1 MNESTISAEV
11 LNGSGLSLAQAARRF
26 PSFREDKPVAPS
38 TVFRWVFDGVRLPD
52 GSRVRLEAV
61 RLGGH
66 WLTSREAI
74 QRFMEAQTPTFGDS
88 AAPKPRTTKQRE
100 SAAER
105 AGKVLEKMG
114 V

>member
-1 MNESTISAEV
+1 MNESTTSAEV
-11 LNGSGLSLAQAARRF
+11 LNGSGLSLSKAARCF
-26 PSFREDKPVAPS
+26 PSFREDKPVAAS
-38 TVFRWVFDGVRLPD
+38 TVFRWIFAGVRLPD

-61 RLGGH
+61 RLGGR

-100 SAAER
+100 SAADR
-105 AGKVLEKMG
+105 AGKELTAIG
-114 V
+114 I